1 MNTCTT
7 LALSWGKCA
16 IHIRLPSAHIS
27 RWGLYIFGVMLAT
40 VAITAYSLD
49 SFPIASPEIAGLINF
64 SRTIGGFAVGYFQ
77 APWGERVGYNVS
89 FGIQAVIVA
98 VAICIIVVLHLWGA
112 PLRVKGLTIGQSLQ
126 LEKI

>member
-1 MNTCTT
+1 MLTAC
-7 LALSWGKCA
+7 
-16 IHIRLPSAHIS
+16 

-49 SFPIASPEIAGLINF
+49 SFPSASPEIAGLLNF
-64 SRTIGGFAVGYFQ
+64 SRVIGGFAVGYFQ

-89 FGIQAVIVA
+89 FGTQAVIVA
-98 VAICIIVVLHLWGA
+98 VAASIVVVIHRWGA
-112 PLRVKGLTIGQSLQ
+112 PLRVRGLKIGESLQ